1 MNSDTTNK
9 TSKIIEMTGLT
20 KRFGKTLAVDSLD
33 LTIDRG
39 ELFGFLGPNGAGKT
53 TTIKMITGLV
63 KPTSGSVEVD
73 GHDVQSEPEKAKS
86 VIGYIPDTPYLYD
99 RLTGREFLDLVGGLY
114 DMPKAAVESRIE
126 WLFELFGIEG
136 WGDDFAGEYSH
147 GMRQKI
153 VMASALLHDPELIVI
168 DEPMVGLDP
177 QSQRLVKDVLIELV
191 SRGKTVFMS
200 THTLSVAAELC
211 TRIGLIS
218 KGKLMET
225 LPTASSEELERR
237 ILKITGGEP
246 LLRDDLER
254 LVSCGVEAG
263 FGDVSLVTNGTLLD
277 ARRARS
283 LAAAERVRERL
294 RIYFAVSTLE
304 YLHRN
309 GRIGG
314 AAKLLGTMLQLKPL
328 LILDNKTGFIDA
340 VERTRTW
347 KKALGRVYE
356 VATDGIEPS
365 HRVRAWVMHAAAPAD
380 AMALAERINVAYNP
394 VSMGMGQ
401 LSPVLGAHVGPGTV
415 GMVIYDDEG

>member
-1 MNSDTTNK
+1 MPSHHIAVITDSTSDL
-9 TSKIIEMTGLT
+9 S
-20 KRFGKTLAVDSLD
+20 
-33 LTIDRG
+33 
-39 ELFGFLGPNGAGKT
+39 P
-53 TTIKMITGLV
+53 
-63 KPTSGSVEVD
+63 EVAAEH
-73 GHDVQSEPEKAKS
+73 GVSIVPLY
-86 VIGYIPDTPYLYD
+86 VI
-99 RLTGREFLDLVGGLY
+99 
-114 DMPKAAVESRIE
+114 
-126 WLFELFGIEG
+126 
-136 WGDDFAGEYSH
+136 WGDDQLRDGVDITKEQFYE
-147 GMRQKI
+147 R
-153 VMASALLHDPELIVI
+153 LLSDPEMPHTSQPTPTDFLTAYNQVI
-168 DEPMVGLDP
+168 SEGAEEILVFTISDQLSGTYDSAMAAAVHVDVPVHVMDSFSTTMGLGM
-177 QSQRLVKDVLIELV
+177 QVL
-191 SRGKTVFMS
+191 
-200 THTLSVAAELC
+200 AAI
-211 TRIGLIS
+211 RV
-218 KGKLMET
+218 
-225 LPTASSEELERR
+225 
-237 ILKITGGEP
+237 
-246 LLRDDLER
+246 RDD
-254 LVSCGVEAG
+254 GG
-263 FGDVSLVTNGTLLD
+263 D
-277 ARRARS
+277 ARAM